1 MRKIIYYTFVGF
13 LILSLCSCATYSKRI
28 IKDDRVKLTKET
40 VHKIN
45 GTYAYQPFKS
55 YIGSGKDIQKVDTN
69 REELDFYIVGT
80 RETFRPKEAF
90 TVDVKVI
97 SKNQVSFAF
106 KSDNNLVFET
116 TIKMKLR
123 SNGLIHLKNKHVKV
137 KGVPFIFG
145 GITSSKM
152 RIGLSKE
159 GNLILNYA
167 HDSFASILIMAGQH
181 GYNDCH
187 HYKKIHTTP

>member
-1 MRKIIYYTFVGF
+1 MKNIKH
-13 LILSLCSCATYSKRI
+13 LILIALSITCLSSCATFSKKI
-28 IKDDRVKLTKET
+28 ITDDRAKLTKET
-40 VHKIN
+40 VHDIN
-45 GTYAYQPFKS
+45 GTYEYQPFKS
-55 YIGSGKDIQKVDTN
+55 YTGSGKNIHKVNTN

-80 RETFRPKEAF
+80 RSTFKLKESF

-123 SNGLIHLKNKHVKV
+123 SNGLIHLKSKHVKI
-137 KGVPFIFG
+137 KGIPFIFG

-159 GNLILNYA
+159 GNLFLNYA
-167 HDSFASILIMAGQH
+167 HDSFTSIFIMVGGH
-181 GYNDCH
+181 SYNDLH
-187 HYKKIHTTP
+187 HYKKINTLP

>member
-1 MRKIIYYTFVGF
+1 MKNSIHIF
-13 LILSLCSCATYSKRI
+13 LIICVLSLSSCASFNNRISKKESI
-28 IKDDRVKLTKET
+28 KLTKKTIHDIE
-40 VHKIN
+40 
-45 GTYAYQPFKS
+45 GTYEFQPFKS
-55 YIGSGKDIQKVDTN
+55 FGARGKRVYDVSNDIKSIDQYLLG
-69 REELDFYIVGT
+69 REIAFG
-80 RETFRPKEAF
+80 PKSYY

-123 SNGLIHLKNKHVKV
+123 SNGLIHLKSKHVKI
-137 KGVPFIFG
+137 KGIPFIFG

-159 GNLILNYA
+159 GNLFLNYA
-167 HDSFASILIMAGQH
+167 HDSFTSIFIMVGGH
-181 GYNDCH
+181 SYNDLH
-187 HYKKIHTTP
+187 HYKKINTLP